1 MIYCDIAK
9 CKFYNSKN
17 FKNGN
22 CDNKKYP
29 TFHNQAGTVICD
41 EMIIKES
48 IKIQRKL
55 KLEKR

>member
-1 MIYCDIAK
+1 MIYCDIVK

-22 CDNKKYP
+22 CDNKKFP
-29 TFHNQAGTVICD
+29 TFHNHAGTVICD
-41 EMIIKES
+41 EMII
-48 IKIQRKL
+48 IKNETQRKL

>member
-22 CDNKKYP
+22 CDNKKFP
-29 TFHNQAGTVICD
+29 TFHNHAGTVICD
-41 EMIIKES
+41 EMII
-48 IKIQRKL
+48 IKNETQRKL
-55 KLEKR
+55 K